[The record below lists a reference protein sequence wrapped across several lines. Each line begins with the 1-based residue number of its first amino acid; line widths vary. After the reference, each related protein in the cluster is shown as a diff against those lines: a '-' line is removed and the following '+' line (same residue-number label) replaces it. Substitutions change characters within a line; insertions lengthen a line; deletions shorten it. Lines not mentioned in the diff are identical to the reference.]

1 MSVVEC
7 CLNPAEPVVKRW
19 LQDADD
25 SGRATFAEME
35 APREI

>member
-1 MSVVEC
+1 MSAVVC
-7 CLNPAEPVVKRW
+7 CRNQAEPVVKLW